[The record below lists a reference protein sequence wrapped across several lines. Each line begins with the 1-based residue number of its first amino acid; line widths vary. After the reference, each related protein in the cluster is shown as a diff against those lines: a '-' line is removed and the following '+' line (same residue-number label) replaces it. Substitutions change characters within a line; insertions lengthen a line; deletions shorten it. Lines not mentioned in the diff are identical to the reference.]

1 AVRIIGADPSGSVY
15 SGGTGRPYLTEGIG
29 EDFWPTTSEPSIVDR
44 VIEVSDADAFLT
56 ARRVTC
62 DEGLL
67 IGGSGGTAVHA
78 ALTGARE
85 CEPDAVVVVLIP
97 DSGRGYLSKIYSDA
111 WMSHMGF
118 LRADGPVAGAVL
130 ATKGKN
136 IDELVVITP
145 AHTLRGALAELVL
158 ITPEQPVRD
167 AIALMHQTGVS
178 QLVVSFTTELP
189 LAAKEVTGTLR
200 ELELMDLAVRDPV
213 VLDHPIDEIMD
224 PPMPMIGIGE
234 GVARVVECL
243 DAGPSVL
250 VLDGGHP
257 IGVLTRSDRL
267 GFLAT
272 RAPA

>member
-1 AVRIIGADPSGSVY
+1 
-15 SGGTGRPYLTEGIG
+15 
-29 EDFWPTTSEPSIVDR
+29 
-44 VIEVSDADAFLT
+44 
-56 ARRVTC
+56 
-62 DEGLL
+62 
-67 IGGSGGTAVHA
+67 
-78 ALTGARE
+78 
-85 CEPDAVVVVLIP
+85 VVVVLIP

-118 LRADGPVAGAVL
+118 LRADGPVAGDVL
-130 ATKGKN
+130 ATKGTA
-136 IDELVVITP
+136 I
-145 AHTLRGALAELVL
+145 AELVL

-178 QLVVSFTTELP
+178 QLVVSVTTELP